1 MQMTSEPLNLTAV
14 FEPVEN
20 GWVQARVPELPGVI
34 TAGPTHEEVRELLLD
49 AVREYL
55 LSLLSDPPAG
65 APAGARESLTVTL
78 SAAA

>member
-1 MQMTSEPLNLTAV
+1 MTSEPLNLTAV

-34 TAGPTHEEVRELLLD
+34 TAAPTHEEARELLLD

-55 LSLLSDPPAG
+55 LSLLSDPPA
-65 APAGARESLTVTL
+65 APSERSSQESLRVTL

>member
-1 MQMTSEPLNLTAV
+1 MTSEPLNLTAV
-14 FEPVEN
+14 FESVEN

-34 TAGPTHEEVRELLLD
+34 TAAPTHEEARELLLD

-55 LSLLSDPPAG
+55 LSLLSDSPLEPDEHG
-65 APAGARESLTVTL
+65 ERESLQVTF

>member
-1 MQMTSEPLNLTAV
+1 MTSEPLTLTAV

-20 GWVQARVPELPGVI
+20 GWVQACVPQLPGVI
-34 TAGPTHEEVRELLLD
+34 TAAPTHEEARELLLD

-55 LSLLSDPPAG
+55 LSLLSDPPAAPSG
-65 APAGARESLTVTL
+65 ASAQESLQVTF